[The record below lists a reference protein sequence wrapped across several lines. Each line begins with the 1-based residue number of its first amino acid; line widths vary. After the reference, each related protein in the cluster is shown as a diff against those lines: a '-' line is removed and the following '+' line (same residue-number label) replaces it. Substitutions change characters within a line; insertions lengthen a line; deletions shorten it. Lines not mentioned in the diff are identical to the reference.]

1 MPVYCV
7 RPIPYGGGW
16 YVAPEGSPFALQTF
30 RQRGDAI
37 REARKMRGR
46 ERGEVRVY
54 GYNGRYS
61 YSVTAPWLGD

>member
-1 MPVYCV
+1 MPVYHV
-7 RPIPYGGGW
+7 RPVPQGGGW

-37 REARKMRGR
+37 REARKLRGR

-54 GYNGRYS
+54 GFDGRYS
-61 YSVTAPWLGD
+61 YSDTATWLGD